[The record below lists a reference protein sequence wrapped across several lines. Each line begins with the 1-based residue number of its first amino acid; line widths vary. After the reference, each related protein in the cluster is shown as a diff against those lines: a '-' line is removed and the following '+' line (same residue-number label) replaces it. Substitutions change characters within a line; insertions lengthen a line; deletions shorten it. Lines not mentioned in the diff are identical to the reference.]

1 MPKSTVRDA
10 PEPVTLNDFPSLWT
24 TLILTAAAGGM
35 GWGIRG
41 QYGHETGAMMAGL
54 LVALVIG
61 LLFCQRQSS
70 LFAARLAALTAIGIG
85 FGGSMTYGQTVGLTH
100 DAELVGNWAAL
111 RWGLL
116 GLAIK
121 GGIWIGFAGVLM
133 GMALGGKRYRAL
145 EILLL
150 FIVLFG
156 LCFVGLY
163 ALNEPFD
170 PANRQLPKIYF
181 SDDWYWEPNKAD
193 LEPRRERWGGLLFAL
208 AGLWFYVAAIK
219 RDAIARNLGL
229 FGIVFGALGF
239 AGGQCVQAYHSWNLA
254 NFQQGWLG
262 RIEPYMNW
270 WNTMETIFGMVL
282 GLGLGLGVWLHRR
295 QLPQAVEDEVE
306 LSPCGGIGLPRRA
319 CCFDRGLEFHV
330 VRHLRP
336 GRRPCPHDGHFAARA
351 GGRRP
356 IFAVPHVAAHRRLSH
371 RRQDAPRDVVL
382 QPGNSAGVRMVAAI
396 RAAHRDFDVGGGVPC
411 TSRSAR
417 RQRAVVL
424 AVEPAPDKLDVFCPQ
439 LRLLPL
445 SLAVGAA
452 DIPHA
457 ECNRVC
463 RVLAVLDL
471 SVPVLPFAIQPP
483 ERRRNL
489 VMSANVTEWLTQR
502 RRDRRGEP
510 KGTLI
515 GTDPR

>member
-1 MPKSTVRDA
+1 MPKSTVRET

-121 GGIWIGFAGVLM
+121 GGIWIGLAGMLM

-170 PANRQLPKIYF
+170 PANKQLPKIYF
-181 SDDWYWEPNKAD
+181 SDDWYWEPDKAD
-193 LEPRRERWGGLLFAL
+193 LEPRRERWGGLLLAL

-219 RDAIARNLGL
+219 RDSIARNLGL

-254 NFQQGWLG
+254 DFQQGWLG

-270 WNTMETIFGMVL
+270 WNTMETLFGAIM

-295 QLPQAVEDEVE
+295 RLPDLWIGHFSDQSTIATHDQVE
-306 LSPCGGIGLPRRA
+306 LSPAAELVCLAAHAASVAVWNFMSFDTFDQVADHALTMGILPLALVVGGRYSPYLMSLPIVAFPIAGKTLREMSYYNQEIPLAYGWSLLFALPIVILTLAAVYLAR
-319 CCFDRGLEFHV
+319 RGLQGDSGQSFSRWSLLLTSWTYFVLNYGFFRFPWPWEPPTNRTPNAIAFAVCLLFLTLGCLLYRSRSNHDHV
-330 VRHLRP
+330 VE
-336 GRRPCPHDGHFAARA
+336 
-351 GGRRP
+351 
-356 IFAVPHVAAHRRLSH
+356 
-371 RRQDAPRDVVL
+371 
-382 QPGNSAGVRMVAAI
+382 
-396 RAAHRDFDVGGGVPC
+396 
-411 TSRSAR
+411 T
-417 RQRAVVL
+417 
-424 AVEPAPDKLDVFCPQ
+424 
-439 LRLLPL
+439 
-445 SLAVGAA
+445 
-452 DIPHA
+452 
-457 ECNRVC
+457 
-463 RVLAVLDL
+463 
-471 SVPVLPFAIQPP
+471 
-483 ERRRNL
+483 
-489 VMSANVTEWLTQR
+489 
-502 RRDRRGEP
+502 
-510 KGTLI
+510 
-515 GTDPR
+515 

>member
-1 MPKSTVRDA
+1 M
-10 PEPVTLNDFPSLWT
+10 L
-24 TLILTAAAGGM
+24 
-35 GWGIRG
+35 
-41 QYGHETGAMMAGL
+41 
-54 LVALVIG
+54 
-61 LLFCQRQSS
+61 
-70 LFAARLAALTAIGIG
+70 
-85 FGGSMTYGQTVGLTH
+85 
-100 DAELVGNWAAL
+100 
-111 RWGLL
+111 
-116 GLAIK
+116 
-121 GGIWIGFAGVLM
+121 
-133 GMALGGKRYRAL
+133 
-145 EILLL
+145 
-150 FIVLFG
+150 
-156 LCFVGLY
+156 
-163 ALNEPFD
+163 LNEPFD

-181 SDDWYWEPNKAD
+181 SDDWYWEPDKAD

-270 WNTMETIFGMVL
+270 WNTMETIFGMIL

-295 QLPQAVEDEVE
+295 QLPQAVPDEVE
-306 LSPCGGIGLPRRA
+306 LSPPAELACLAAHVASIAVWNFMSFDTFDQVADHALTMGILPLALVVGGRYSPYLMSLPIVAFPIAGKTLREMSYYNQEIPLAYGWSLLFVLPIVILTLAAVYLAR
-319 CCFDRGLEFHV
+319 RGL
-330 VRHLRP
+330 
-336 GRRPCPHDGHFAARA
+336 AW
-351 GGRRP
+351 
-356 IFAVPHVAAHRRLSH
+356 
-371 RRQDAPRDVVL
+371 
-382 QPGNSAGVRMVAAI
+382 
-396 RAAHRDFDVGGGVPC
+396 
-411 TSRSAR
+411 

-424 AVEPAPDKLDVFCPQ
+424 AVEPAPDELDVFCPQ

-463 RVLAVLDL
+463 RVLDAVNAGL
-471 SVPVLPFAIQPP
+471 PVLPFAIQPRP
-483 ERRRNL
+483 CRRNR

>member
-1 MPKSTVRDA
+1 MPKELVSDA
-10 PEPVTLNDFPSLWT
+10 PEPVTLDNFPSLLT

-61 LLFCQRQSS
+61 LLFCASQTS
-70 LFAARLAALTAIGIG
+70 LFAARMAALTAIGIG
-85 FGGSMTYGQTVGLTH
+85 FGGSLTYGQTVGLTH

-111 RWGLL
+111 RWGLV

-133 GMALGGKRYRAL
+133 GMGLGGKRYRAL

-156 LCFVGLY
+156 LSFVGLY

-229 FGIVFGALGF
+229 LGLVFGALGF

-254 NFQQGWLG
+254 DFQQGWLA

-270 WNTMETIFGMVL
+270 WNTMETIFGMIL

-295 QLPQAVEDEVE
+295 QLLNLRTGHFSDQSTPTTTDEVE
-306 LSPCGGIGLPRRA
+306 LSPAAELVCLAAHVASIAVWNFMSVDTFDQVADHALTMGILPLA
-319 CCFDRGLEFHV
+319 LV
-330 VRHLRP
+330 V
-336 GRRPCPHDGHFAARA
+336 
-351 GGRRP
+351 GGRYSPYLMSLP
-356 IFAVPHVAAHRRLSH
+356 IVAFPIAGKTLREMSYYHQEIPLAYGWSLLFLLPVVFLALAAIYLARRGGNPLAGDGESGQSFARWSLLLTSWTYFALNFVFFRYPWPWEPPTSRTPNAIVFAVCL
-371 RRQDAPRDVVL
+371 VL
-382 QPGNSAGVRMVAAI
+382 LTLACLFYR
-396 RAAHRDFDVGGGVPC
+396 
-411 TSRSAR
+411 SRSND
-417 RQRAVVL
+417 
-424 AVEPAPDKLDVFCPQ
+424 EN
-439 LRLLPL
+439 
-445 SLAVGAA
+445 AA
-452 DIPHA
+452 D
-457 ECNRVC
+457 
-463 RVLAVLDL
+463 
-471 SVPVLPFAIQPP
+471 
-483 ERRRNL
+483 
-489 VMSANVTEWLTQR
+489 T
-502 RRDRRGEP
+502 G
-510 KGTLI
+510 
-515 GTDPR
+515 